1 MQEVIREYLQ
11 GAKFGR
17 KQVYKNMALFP
28 LLSEYSLS
36 LEHMLLDEAL
46 GAGLVEVTEVDN
58 HGAVPNLKVHNKF
71 ILAAGNSTVV
81 IPVSCVE
88 QGRWAYKTSRFYSE
102 ERMMPSRMRAMK
114 AQQVQQSVRAH
125 GEYRADQSA
134 IWQDIAERASRRD
147 AASPSMAIWNP
158 RG

>member
-88 QGRWAYKTSRFYSE
+88 QGRCWPVYALTTGS
-102 ERMMPSRMRAMK
+102 
-114 AQQVQQSVRAH
+114 
-125 GEYRADQSA
+125 
-134 IWQDIAERASRRD
+134 WQDWPVSD
-147 AASPSMAIWNP
+147 QKDDSQAAGIRNKLV
-158 RG
+158 